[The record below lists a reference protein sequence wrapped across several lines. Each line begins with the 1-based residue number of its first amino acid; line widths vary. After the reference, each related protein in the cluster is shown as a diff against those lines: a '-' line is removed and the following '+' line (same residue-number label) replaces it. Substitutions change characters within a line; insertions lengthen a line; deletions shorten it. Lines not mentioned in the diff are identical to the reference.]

1 MIRLKQF
8 YIYVRSKMSYFYSLL
23 CISLFIALALTLT
36 VFGYAQTYIAAKN
49 KGVTND
55 DSLKCYSQSN
65 LSSGANN
72 YCLGALQI
80 SLQEGIL

>member
-8 YIYVRSKMSYFYSLL
+8 YIYVRSEMSYFYTLL
-23 CISLFIALALTLT
+23 CISLFISLALT
-36 VFGYAQTYIAAKN
+36 VVVYAQTYIAAKN

-55 DSLKCYSQSN
+55 DSIKCYSQSK